1 MINPIHITK
10 LKLRYDVKLTKRIC
24 SYQKAKHYFF
34 YIKRINL
41 KAEHELSCFIVCYL
55 GEIETSHKL
64 MKCH

>member
-10 LKLRYDVKLTKRIC
+10 LKLRYDIKLTKQIC

-41 KAEHELSCFIVCYL
+41 KAEHEFSCFIACHL
-55 GEIETSHKL
+55 GEIEALHKL
-64 MKCH
+64 MEPH